1 MLHIAEFIT
10 REIINFRGNPMVEVD
25 VILSDG
31 TLGRAAV
38 PYRTPLSMDEQAELH
53 DANERG
59 LFGKEIIPAL
69 ENVKSIAAKLVGMD
83 ALDQAGVDHIMMEDG
98 RHNKESV
105 GANASLGV
113 SLAVAKATAASL
125 NMPLCRYIS
134 GVNTLQM
141 PVPMINLLSGG
152 EHAANNLDFREFM
165 IVPVVEASI
174 AEIFRMCT
182 EVYHALKNI
191 LRSCGRN
198 AACGDTG
205 TFAPNLLSNE
215 EALAVLCNA
224 IHKAGYKPGKQFAL
238 AINVAASDFFAGGEY
253 NFTGEGFIKTPTEMV
268 EYYTGLM
275 NEYPIIAIEDGMARD
290 DHEGRSLF
298 YRHLGDKVQLLGY
311 DIFAANVEQAGR
323 RMESKMGKS
332 ILIKVTQVATLSDI
346 LDRVKRV
353 KEAGYSCVIANCSSE
368 AEDPVIADIAVGVNA
383 ARIKVGPPARTNQ
396 VAVYNRLLRIEED
409 RKTIRTASR
418 RLGEPTGSGA
428 VNLVQGAGSYLRV

>member
-1 MLHIAEFIT
+1 MLQIAEFIT
-10 REIINFRGNPMVEVD
+10 REIINSRGNPMVEVD

-31 TLGRAAV
+31 TIGRTAV
-38 PYRTPLSMDEQAELH
+38 PYRAPLSMDEQAEVY
-53 DANERG
+53 DANKRA

-69 ENVKSIAAKLVGMD
+69 ESVKSIAVKLVGMD
-83 ALDQAGVDHIMMEDG
+83 ALDQTGVDHVVMELAG

-105 GANASLGV
+105 GSNASLGI
-113 SLAVAKATAASL
+113 SLAIAKAAAASL
-125 NMPLCRYIS
+125 NMPLYRYIG

-141 PVPMINLLSGG
+141 PVPMISLLSGG

-165 IVPVVEASI
+165 IVPVMEASF

-182 EVYHALKNI
+182 EVYHVLKNI

-224 IHKAGYKPGKQFAL
+224 INKAGYKAGKQFAL
-238 AINVAASDFFAGGEY
+238 AINVAASDFFVGGEY

-275 NEYPIIAIEDGMARD
+275 DEYPIIAIEDGMAKD
-290 DHEGRSLF
+290 DHEGLGLF
-298 YRHLGDKVQLLGY
+298 YRHLGDKVQLLSH

-332 ILIKVTQVATLSDI
+332 ILIKATQVATLSDI

-368 AEDPVIADIAVGVNA
+368 AEDPVIADVAVGVNA

-396 VAVYNRLLRIEED
+396 VAVYNQLLRIEEEW
-409 RKTIRTASR
+409 KTIRTVSR
-418 RLGEPTGSGA
+418 R
-428 VNLVQGAGSYLRV
+428 